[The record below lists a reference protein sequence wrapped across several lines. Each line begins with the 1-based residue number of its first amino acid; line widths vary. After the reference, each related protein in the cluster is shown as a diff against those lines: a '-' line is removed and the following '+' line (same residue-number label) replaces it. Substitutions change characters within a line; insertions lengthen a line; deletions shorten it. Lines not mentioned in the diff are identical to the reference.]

1 MAAPDK
7 KKLAAKAAAGS
18 AKKKGRSLSSLYTI
32 AGDKIQRK
40 NKMCPKCGAGFFM
53 ANHKERMVCGHC
65 KYTEF
70 GKKS

>member
-1 MAAPDK
+1 MTAPDK
-7 KKLAAKAAAGS
+7 KKPAAKSAS
-18 AKKKGRSLSSLYTI
+18 VAKKKGRSLSSLYMI

-70 GKKS
+70 GKK